1 MAFKENT
8 MAAAVETMMY
18 AGDVPWHGEGVY
30 VGDQNVHSK
39 QALEASGLEWEVEKR
54 NIYAEGGIQIPDQR
68 AVVRPMDESVLG
80 IVGKNYNLLQ
90 NTEAFQFMDSLVDEG
105 LMRYHT
111 AGSLRNGKK
120 IWVLGKIGQFEA
132 LPGDLVDKY
141 ILLYNSHDGSGA
153 LRCLPTTVRVVCANT
168 VAMALG
174 KGKGEGIAVRHTRN
188 MHSRM
193 DEAKHIFGLANN
205 HLANVVDFS
214 KALAQTQ
221 MTNDNWDT
229 FANTLIPDP
238 KEGNK
243 KRAENAR
250 DKLQSLYL
258 MGRGQDL
265 PGVRFTGWAAYNAV
279 TEYVNYYRSS
289 KGGQANR
296 FESALFGSGSNL
308 VRKAETTLNEM
319 LLAA

>member
-1 MAFKENT
+1 

-54 NIYAEGGIQIPDQR
+54 AMYAHTEPGEEAIEIPDQR
-68 AVVRPMDESVLG
+68 AVVRPMDNSVLG
-80 IVGKNYNLLQ
+80 VVGKNYNLLQ
-90 NTEAFQFMDSLVDEG
+90 NTEAFEFMDSLVDEG

-120 IWVLGKIGQFEA
+120 IWVLGKIGEFEA

-168 VAMALG
+168 VAMAL
-174 KGKGEGIAVRHTRN
+174 KGGRGQGISVRHTRN
-188 MHSRM
+188 MRNRM
-193 DEAKHIFGLANN
+193 EEARNIFGLANQQ
-205 HLANVVDFS
+205 LDNVVDFS

-250 DKLQSLYL
+250 EKLQNLYL

-289 KGGQANR
+289 KGGQGNR

-308 VRKAETTLNEM
+308 VRKAETTLNDM